1 MSHAPQRRAGDPF
14 VSSPGLRAPVS
25 GGSPAQVLRLVLD
38 NMAEG
43 VCVADL
49 DGRIITA
56 NPAAEA
62 VFGPLHCVA
71 FDERF
76 GPSFR
81 LDDQITPCP
90 PALRPMTRAI
100 RGDSIERQSLFLD
113 RGAER
118 TVEEGARP
126 GTWIRVNA
134 RPLLE
139 TDGRIVGGVLV
150 FRDITHIKATED
162 RMAYLAQFDAL
173 TGLPN
178 RFQFRQRLERAITAA
193 RGAGRRLAVLF
204 LDFDRFKE
212 INDSL
217 GHELGDDLL
226 VAIARRI
233 RDALPPSVFVARF
246 GGDEFTAL
254 IEDPG
259 EREELAVLAARV
271 QRALADPFPL
281 AGDSYSLSA
290 SVGGVLFPDDA
301 DAIDDL
307 LRKADMAMQHAK
319 EQGRNALQFYDAA
332 MTAAAAERLAMK
344 AQLAQALERGQFFL
358 HYQPLVEAGSGRP
371 VGVEALLRWRSE
383 AFGLVSPATFIPL
396 TEESGLIVPIGRWV
410 LETACRQARAW
421 ELAGQPPIEIAVNL
435 SPRQLRDPELV
446 EHVRGVLDRS
456 GLDPSRLVLEIT
468 EGLLIEDMAL
478 SRRVL
483 AALKRLGIRLA
494 LDDFGTGYS
503 SLSYLNSLPFDILK
517 MDGSFTRNL
526 SNGQTVNTGGQ
537 AIARAIIALGQ
548 SLNMLLVAEGV
559 ETAEQHAWLT
569 RNGCDLVQGYHFGRP
584 AAADDVTGILQGL
597 ALAHSAR
604 QIGQSDFV
612 I

>member
-1 MSHAPQRRAGDPF
+1 MPHARQRLADEVRHPPVQPAAHSGSHAQI
-14 VSSPGLRAPVS
+14 
-25 GGSPAQVLRLVLD
+25 LRLVLD

-62 VFGPLHCVA
+62 VFGPLHGVA

-76 GPSFR
+76 GPGFR

-100 RGDSIERQSLFLD
+100 RGDSIERQSLFID
-113 RGAER
+113 RGQDPDSGQR
-118 TVEEGARP
+118 RGA
-126 GTWIRVNA
+126 WIRVNA

-139 TDGRIVGGVLV
+139 ADGRIVGGVVV

-162 RMAYLAQFDAL
+162 RMAYLAQFDLL

-178 RFQFRQRLERAITAA
+178 RFQFRQRLDRAIHAA
-193 RGAGRRLAVLF
+193 RAAGRRLAVLF
-204 LDFDRFKE
+204 LDFDKFKE
-212 INDSL
+212 INDTL
-217 GHELGDDLL
+217 GHELGDELL

-233 RDALPPSVFVARF
+233 ADSLDPSVFVSRL
-246 GGDEFTAL
+246 GGDEFTVL
-254 IEDPG
+254 VEDAE
-259 EREELAVLAARV
+259 ERSAIVAVAERL

-281 AGDSYSLSA
+281 AGNAYTLSA
-290 SVGGVLFPDDA
+290 SVGGVVFPDDS

-307 LRKADMAMQHAK
+307 LRKADMAMYHAK
-319 EQGRNALQFYDAA
+319 EQGRNNFQFYNAA
-332 MTAAAAERLAMK
+332 MTAVAAERLAMK
-344 AQLAQALERGQFFL
+344 TLLAQALERGQFFL

-383 AFGLVSPATFIPL
+383 EFGLVSPASFIPL
-396 TEESGLIVPIGRWV
+396 TEETGLIVAIGRWV

-435 SPRQLRDPELV
+435 SPRQLRDPALL
-446 EHVRGVLDRS
+446 EHVRHVLDS
-456 GLDPSRLVLEIT
+456 TGLDPSRLVLEIT

-483 AALKRLGIRLA
+483 TALKRLGIRLA

-526 SNGQTVNTGGQ
+526 SDAQGDNPGGQ

-548 SLNMLLVAEGV
+548 SLNMILVAEGV

-569 RNGCDLVQGYHFGRP
+569 KTGCDLVQGYHFGRP
-584 AAADDVTGILQGL
+584 AAADDVTGTLQAL
-597 ALAHSAR
+597 ELAHSAR
-604 QIGQSDFV
+604 QIGQGDFA

>member
-1 MSHAPQRRAGDPF
+1 MPHARQRLADEVRNPPVQPTAHSGSHAQI
-14 VSSPGLRAPVS
+14 
-25 GGSPAQVLRLVLD
+25 LRLVLD

-62 VFGPLHCVA
+62 VFGPLHGVA

-76 GPSFR
+76 GPGFR

-100 RGDSIERQSLFLD
+100 RGDSIERQSLFID
-113 RGAER
+113 RGQDPDSGQR
-118 TVEEGARP
+118 RGA
-126 GTWIRVNA
+126 WIRVNA

-139 TDGRIVGGVLV
+139 TDGRIVGGVVV

-162 RMAYLAQFDAL
+162 RMAYLAQFDLL

-178 RFQFRQRLERAITAA
+178 RFQFRQRLDRAIHAA

-204 LDFDRFKE
+204 LDFDKFKE
-212 INDSL
+212 INDTL
-217 GHELGDDLL
+217 GHELGDELL

-233 RDALPPSVFVARF
+233 ADSLDPSVFVSRL
-246 GGDEFTAL
+246 GGDEFTV
-254 IEDPG
+254 IVEDAE
-259 EREELAVLAARV
+259 ERSTIVAVAERL
-271 QRALADPFPL
+271 QRALDNPFPL
-281 AGDSYSLSA
+281 AGNAYTLSA
-290 SVGGVLFPDDA
+290 SVGGVVFPDDS

-307 LRKADMAMQHAK
+307 LRKADMAMYHAK
-319 EQGRNALQFYDAA
+319 EQGRNNFQFYNAA
-332 MTAAAAERLAMK
+332 MTAVAAERLAMK
-344 AQLAQALERGQFFL
+344 TLLAQALERGQFFL

-371 VGVEALLRWRSE
+371 VGVEALLRWCSE
-383 AFGLVSPATFIPL
+383 EFGLVSPANFIPL
-396 TEESGLIVPIGRWV
+396 TEETGLIVPIGRWV

-421 ELAGQPPIEIAVNL
+421 ELAGQPPIEIAINL
-435 SPRQLRDPELV
+435 SPRQLRDPALL
-446 EHVRGVLDRS
+446 EHVRHVLDS
-456 GLDPSRLVLEIT
+456 TGLDPSRLVLEIT

-483 AALKRLGIRLA
+483 TALKRLGIRLA

-526 SNGQTVNTGGQ
+526 SDARGDNLGGQ

-548 SLNMLLVAEGV
+548 SLNMILVAEGV

-569 RNGCDLVQGYHFGRP
+569 KTGCDLVQGYHFGRP
-584 AAADDVTGILQGL
+584 AAADDVTGTLQAL
-597 ALAHSAR
+597 ELAHSAR
-604 QIGQSDFV
+604 QIGHGDFA

>member
-1 MSHAPQRRAGDPF
+1 MPHARQRLADEVRHPPVQPAAHSGSHAQI
-14 VSSPGLRAPVS
+14 
-25 GGSPAQVLRLVLD
+25 LRLVLD

-62 VFGPLHCVA
+62 VFGPLHGVA

-76 GPSFR
+76 GPGFR

-100 RGDSIERQSLFLD
+100 RGDSIERQSLFID
-113 RGAER
+113 RGQDPDSGQR
-118 TVEEGARP
+118 RGA
-126 GTWIRVNA
+126 WIRVNA

-139 TDGRIVGGVLV
+139 ADGRIVGGVVV

-162 RMAYLAQFDAL
+162 RMAYLAQFDLL

-178 RFQFRQRLERAITAA
+178 RFQFRQRLDRAIHAA

-204 LDFDRFKE
+204 LDFDKFKE
-212 INDSL
+212 INDTL
-217 GHELGDDLL
+217 GHELGDELL

-233 RDALPPSVFVARF
+233 ADSLDPSVFVSRL
-246 GGDEFTAL
+246 GGDEFTV
-254 IEDPG
+254 IVEDAE
-259 EREELAVLAARV
+259 ERPTIVAVAERL

-281 AGDSYSLSA
+281 AGNAYTLSA
-290 SVGGVLFPDDA
+290 SVGGVVFPDDS

-307 LRKADMAMQHAK
+307 LRKADMAMYHAK
-319 EQGRNALQFYDAA
+319 EQGRNNFQFYNAA
-332 MTAAAAERLAMK
+332 MTAVAAERLAMK
-344 AQLAQALERGQFFL
+344 TLLAQALERGQFFL

-383 AFGLVSPATFIPL
+383 EFGLVSPASFIPL
-396 TEESGLIVPIGRWV
+396 TEETGLIVPIGRWV

-421 ELAGQPPIEIAVNL
+421 ELAGQPPIEIAINL
-435 SPRQLRDPELV
+435 SPRQLRDPALL
-446 EHVRGVLDRS
+446 EHVRHVLDS
-456 GLDPSRLVLEIT
+456 TGLDPSRLVLEIT

-483 AALKRLGIRLA
+483 TALKRLGIRLA

-526 SNGQTVNTGGQ
+526 SDARGDNLGGQ

-548 SLNMLLVAEGV
+548 SLNMILVAEGV

-569 RNGCDLVQGYHFGRP
+569 KTGCDLVQGYHFGRP
-584 AAADDVTGILQGL
+584 TAADDVTGTLQAL

-604 QIGQSDFV
+604 QIGQGDFA

>member
-1 MSHAPQRRAGDPF
+1 MPHARQRLADEVRNPPVQPAVHSGSHAQI
-14 VSSPGLRAPVS
+14 
-25 GGSPAQVLRLVLD
+25 LRLVLD

-62 VFGPLHCVA
+62 VFGPLHGVA

-76 GPSFR
+76 GPGFR

-100 RGDSIERQSLFLD
+100 RGDSIERQSLFID
-113 RGAER
+113 RGQDPDSGQR
-118 TVEEGARP
+118 RGA
-126 GTWIRVNA
+126 WIRVNA

-139 TDGRIVGGVLV
+139 TDGRIVGGVVV

-162 RMAYLAQFDAL
+162 RMAYLAQFDLL

-178 RFQFRQRLERAITAA
+178 RFQFRQRLDRAIHAA

-204 LDFDRFKE
+204 LDFDKFKE
-212 INDSL
+212 INDTL
-217 GHELGDDLL
+217 GHELGDELL

-233 RDALPPSVFVARF
+233 ADSLDPSVFVSRL
-246 GGDEFTAL
+246 GGDEFTV
-254 IEDPG
+254 IVEDAE
-259 EREELAVLAARV
+259 ERPTIVAVAERL

-281 AGDSYSLSA
+281 AGNAYTLSA
-290 SVGGVLFPDDA
+290 SVGGVVFPDDS

-307 LRKADMAMQHAK
+307 LRKADMAMYHAK
-319 EQGRNALQFYDAA
+319 EQGRNNFQFYNAA
-332 MTAAAAERLAMK
+332 MTAVAAERLAMK
-344 AQLAQALERGQFFL
+344 TLLAQALERGQFFL

-383 AFGLVSPATFIPL
+383 EFGLVSPASFIPL
-396 TEESGLIVPIGRWV
+396 TEETGLIVPIGRWV

-421 ELAGQPPIEIAVNL
+421 ELAGQPPIEIAINL
-435 SPRQLRDPELV
+435 SPRQLRDPALL
-446 EHVRGVLDRS
+446 EHVRHVLDS
-456 GLDPSRLVLEIT
+456 TGLDPSRLVLEIT

-483 AALKRLGIRLA
+483 TALKRLGIRLA

-526 SNGQTVNTGGQ
+526 SDARGDNLGGQ

-548 SLNMLLVAEGV
+548 SLNMILVAEGV

-569 RNGCDLVQGYHFGRP
+569 RTGCDLVQGYHFGRP
-584 AAADDVTGILQGL
+584 AAADDVTGTLQAL
-597 ALAHSAR
+597 ELAHSAR
-604 QIGQSDFV
+604 QIGRGDFA